1 MGKARPYDLMVDR
14 RVEDPAG
21 DMLRDVEAGVTDA
34 AVLWGPVGGPLVRA
48 HPGLKAIPLLKE
60 EGAPRLY
67 YRITMGVRQGEDVWK
82 RELNSLIRREQGAL
96 DTILREAGVPLV
108 DNYGKGLKEGG

>member
-1 MGKARPYDLMVDR
+1 
-14 RVEDPAG
+14 
-21 DMLRDVEAGVTDA
+21 
-34 AVLWGPVGGPLVRA
+34 
-48 HPGLKAIPLLKE
+48 
-60 EGAPRLY
+60 
-67 YRITMGVRQGEDVWK
+67 MGVRQGEDVWK